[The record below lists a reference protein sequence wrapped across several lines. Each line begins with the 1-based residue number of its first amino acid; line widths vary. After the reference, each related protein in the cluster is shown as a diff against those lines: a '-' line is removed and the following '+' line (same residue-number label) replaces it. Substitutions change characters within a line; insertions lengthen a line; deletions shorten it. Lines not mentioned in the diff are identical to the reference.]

1 MPIVYK
7 LINPNN
13 NVVYYVGY
21 TTQTLEQRLIGHLVH
36 QNQKTTKDLV
46 SNGLK
51 PKIECIEEGE
61 TVTKETEMYW
71 IQRFKNEGIYLE
83 NRDGVINY
91 QNRDWITEMPVELLN
106 TIEMPDSE
114 RYKAAI
120 ELVLSEMPLS
130 VSVPILIRIK
140 TILEW
145 AVNKT

>member
-7 LINPNN
+7 LINPVNDTI
-13 NVVYYVGY
+13 YYVGF
-21 TTQTLEQRLIGHLVH
+21 TTQTLQQRLIGHLVN

-46 SNGLK
+46 SSGLK

-61 TVTKETEMYW
+61 GVSMENEMYW
-71 IQRFKNEGIYLE
+71 IQRLTNEGVYLE

-91 QNRDWITEMPVELLN
+91 QNRDWIFDMPTELLN
-106 TIEMPDSE
+106 TIEMPDYE

-120 ELVLSEMPLS
+120 DLVLSEMPRS

-145 AVNKT
+145 ATKN